1 MDNQKISTLSV
12 GEEFALKTQREQN
25 LAILLSLL

>member
-12 GEEFALKTQREQN
+12 GEEFALKMQREQKRE
-25 LAILLSLL
+25 SLTHG